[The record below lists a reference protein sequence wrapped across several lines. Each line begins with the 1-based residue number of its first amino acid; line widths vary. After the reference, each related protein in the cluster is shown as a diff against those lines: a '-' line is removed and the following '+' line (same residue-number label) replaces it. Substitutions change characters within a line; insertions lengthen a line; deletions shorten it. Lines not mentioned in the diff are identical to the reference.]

1 MTPRPLLLPLLK
13 LLGFTLCLHNVASF
27 CSHSCSTDYMET
39 VNCSCTASPL
49 PVQASPLPVHV
60 QVVCSGEDLNVSSS
74 CEILLPLTWCS
85 MLLDDLDS
93 VASVG
98 TQCTSTMTQH
108 DSDMAESKNWS
119 LADVVKPAAPFDV
132 TVTNI
137 QSFYNISWNDTNP
150 EKHCLTYR
158 VRLRERPHPKKDSAQ
173 SFTTEQRSLLLAKR
187 ALCPRVDYV
196 VDVQA
201 RMCPDYLYQGPWSEW
216 SAAAA
221 WRVEEEED
229 GAPVEC
235 HEADWTWWH
244 ICLPVV
250 VVLVLLLMGFRFT
263 PCWQRKL
270 EVIAYIPQPGDFF
283 KPLYHSYGGNFK
295 EWVKPVFSEYDY
307 LHVASSS
314 PCSLGLKQNLSGYGD
329 GEDEGELH
337 HHPLPQ
343 PSDDGG
349 TSPSIS
355 LHTVVLSGDHLQQ
368 EVLVGSIQDHQEG
381 PQRSSR
387 SSVQRPQEPERVSL
401 DSFVSTDPSEDSYP
415 HMDLDTVDSGFGE
428 SSDPHQE
435 DPEDQK
441 NRENQKSN
449 YVRQWVIG
457 SIATPD

>member
-1 MTPRPLLLPLLK
+1 MSIYH
-13 LLGFTLCLHNVASF
+13 FYHLCYSDESFVNV
-27 CSHSCSTDYMET
+27 
-39 VNCSCTASPL
+39 VNIIRYFMMFLVMNHEFL
-49 PVQASPLPVHV
+49 PVS
-60 QVVCSGEDLNVSSS
+60 SGEDLNVSSS

-158 VRLRERPHPKKDSAQ
+158 VRLRERPHPKK

-229 GAPVEC
+229 GAP
-235 HEADWTWWH
+235 
-244 ICLPVV
+244 
-250 VVLVLLLMGFRFT
+250 
-263 PCWQRKL
+263 
-270 EVIAYIPQPGDFF
+270 VIAYIPQPGDFF